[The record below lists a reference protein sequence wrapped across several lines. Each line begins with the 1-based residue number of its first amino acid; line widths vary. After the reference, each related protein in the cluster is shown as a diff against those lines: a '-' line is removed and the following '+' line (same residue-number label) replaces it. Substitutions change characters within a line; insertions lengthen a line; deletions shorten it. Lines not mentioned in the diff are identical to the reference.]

1 MNEEKTQIDRA
12 SSEVNVDQRVRAQK
26 ILAQIKKA
34 GNYWRE
40 KAPRLK
46 DIAWYVNNFM
56 PEYEAEIEEGYC
68 NTDRKIGKL
77 RSPGKGR
84 YGNQI
89 IIRNIKTNEIIIDH
103 NSAETYR
110 RNNDVCEKLIN
121 FLSS

>member
-68 NTDRKIGKL
+68 NTDRKIGRL